1 MNAAAK
7 KKEVALEIPRSK
19 QLKESY
25 KEGQNYE
32 DLGHRLL
39 PKALSI
45 GW

>member
-7 KKEVALEIPRSK
+7 KKEVALEIPRFK

-25 KEGQNYE
+25 KEGQNHE
-32 DLGHRLL
+32 GLGHRLL